1 MYFIKKMTGCTYRF
15 IGDYFGGKN
24 HATVIHAE
32 NLIKDFI
39 KVDFQ
44 VREECKELD
53 IEIYKKVNLKQD
65 KIKLTISNINDKLAL
80 FSIEKLIKIQNI
92 LSNKA

>member
-1 MYFIKKMTGCTYRF
+1 MTGCTYRF